1 MADSENSR
9 ALPSI
14 TRRKM
19 LFATTAYLTALTDH
33 TVCGAAHPFD
43 DQGNNA
49 PENVLAL
56 WRTWYDA
63 HEEGK
68 RLCHQQQRL
77 ETEVLKSAGG
87 FPVITLEIPGEDK
100 PVVVRTCQQI
110 DTLLPCA
117 AMAEARKTAK
127 AELAARLKK
136 WNRADKQFGY
146 SRTRQVETQMA
157 GVEEASAK
165 FLWEAPSHTTLDIIA
180 KLHAIIETEDPGS
193 HFKERPWPQ
202 LRMVLAELVQ
212 IERSAQSI
220 WHSHLR
226 S

>member
-1 MADSENSR
+1 MADSENSKT
-9 ALPSI
+9 LPAI

-33 TVCGAAHPFD
+33 TAHGASHPFD
-43 DQGNNA
+43 NQGSNA
-49 PENVLAL
+49 ARNVLAL

-87 FPVITLEIPGEDK
+87 FPIIRLEIPGEDQ

-110 DTLLPCA
+110 DTLLPGD
-117 AMAEARKTAK
+117 AMSDVRKTAK
-127 AELAARLKK
+127 TELAARLKK

-146 SRTRQVETQMA
+146 SRTRQAETQMA

-165 FLWEAPSHTTLDIIA
+165 SLWEAPSYTTSDIIA
-180 KLHAIIETEDPGS
+180 KLHAIIETEDPGC

-202 LRMVLAELVQ
+202 LRMILADLVR
-212 IERSAQSI
+212 IGHSA
-220 WHSHLR
+220 
-226 S
+226 